1 MGRSNFLL
9 KIYRA
14 LIYILPGIL
23 FFSYFPVIKI
33 GANESMNF
41 EFSLPLFWLIVFDAA
56 AFVLLVQ
63 KKKILEVFKGWR
75 FLLFPLFVTLS
86 VVWSENI
93 VRGVLTA
100 GVMWLIC
107 FAMFALW
114 ILREEVKDEKFSRNF
129 WKWFFGASLV
139 MCLWCFLQCILDVVG
154 VSREYTLMCAGCT
167 SYSFGFPHPNGFAV
181 EPQFMGNLLL
191 APTIVSGWMM
201 IKQQKKYLVWMFLCF
216 VATLFLTFSRGAIY
230 AFTVAI
236 IFMSVMMVVKEKK
249 KRKKTIKRV
258 SLTLLTTVIA
268 FIFTLNL
275 QGIFA
280 QVGPTNDTYKSGVAK
295 VLNHLSL
302 GIIDIREQKVEVEDE
317 LSEKSEITADENEAI
332 FDGYV
337 EESTEIRKMLTRNAL
352 SVWRS
357 DFKTILVGV
366 GLGGAGQA
374 MYKAGLIGS
383 PKEIVQNQYASLLL
397 EIGVVGILLLIYTVI
412 LLLRAIIKMPMAA
425 VILTLG
431 VAYGITLVFFA
442 GLPNALHIYL
452 LPILLALF

>member
-1 MGRSNFLL
+1 
-9 KIYRA
+9 
-14 LIYILPGIL
+14 
-23 FFSYFPVIKI
+23 
-33 GANESMNF
+33 
-41 EFSLPLFWLIVFDAA
+41 
-56 AFVLLVQ
+56 
-63 KKKILEVFKGWR
+63 
-75 FLLFPLFVTLS
+75 
-86 VVWSENI
+86 
-93 VRGVLTA
+93 
-100 GVMWLIC
+100 
-107 FAMFALW
+107 
-114 ILREEVKDEKFSRNF
+114 
-129 WKWFFGASLV
+129 
-139 MCLWCFLQCILDVVG
+139 
-154 VSREYTLMCAGCT
+154 
-167 SYSFGFPHPNGFAV
+167 
-181 EPQFMGNLLL
+181 
-191 APTIVSGWMM
+191 
-201 IKQQKKYLVWMFLCF
+201 
-216 VATLFLTFSRGAIY
+216 
-230 AFTVAI
+230 
-236 IFMSVMMVVKEKK
+236 MSVMMVVKEKK
-249 KRKKTIKRV
+249 KRKKTMKHV

-275 QGIFA
+275 QGVFA

-317 LSEKSEITADENEAI
+317 LSEKSEITADKNEAI

-337 EESTEIRKMLTRNAL
+337 EESTEIRKMMTRNAL